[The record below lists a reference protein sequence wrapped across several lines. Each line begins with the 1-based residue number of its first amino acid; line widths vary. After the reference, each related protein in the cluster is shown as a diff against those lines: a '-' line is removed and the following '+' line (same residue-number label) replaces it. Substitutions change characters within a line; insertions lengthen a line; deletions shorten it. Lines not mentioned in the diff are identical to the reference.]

1 MLSFGGVTVHPPA
14 TTKKNLY
21 FRLTVATVSE
31 IAIFNIAGSFPPY
44 KVDFAHSRGKGVK
57 GVQQITFF
65 NFIIK
70 KPNML

>member
-31 IAIFNIAGSFPPY
+31 IAIFNIAGSFPLFHLIN
-44 KVDFAHSRGKGVK
+44 VDFAHSRGRE
-57 GVQQITFF
+57 F
-65 NFIIK
+65 
-70 KPNML
+70 L